1 MIVYEAKAET
11 TKEQLLKINE
21 VLRTALFVRNSC
33 LRYWLDGHAKTG
45 FDLNKYTKVLS
56 DNPDFPWVSKLNSTA
71 RQAMAERVWVA
82 ILRFFDNCK
91 KKIPGK
97 KGFPKF
103 RIFQTRLSVEYKQ
116 SGWVLSECRQFI
128 TFTDKFCV
136 GTMKLMGTRDLN
148 FYQINQIKRV
158 RIVRRVDGIYI
169 QFCID
174 HDRKEQLEPTGKTL
188 GIDLG
193 LTHFLTDSDGKKVD
207 NPRYLRKSEKSL
219 KKAQRRLSRC
229 AKESKNRAKARIRL
243 GRKHLKV
250 TRQRKDWAVKLAQC
264 VVKSAD
270 IVAYEDLKVRNMVKN
285 HHLAKSISDASW
297 SIFTNWLEYFG
308 KVYGRIVVAV
318 FPHNTTVDCSN
329 CGYPV
334 HKTLSTRTHICPV
347 CSHHECRDINA
358 AKNILNRGLELIKN
372 TDGLS
377 EIQYASGESDP
388 CLKKATSKS
397 KSSQR
402 KRKIQQ

>member
-1 MIVYEAKAET
+1 MIVYEAKAEA

-71 RQAMAERVWVA
+71 RQSSAERVWSA
-82 ILRFFDNCK
+82 ISRFFDNCK

-103 RIFQTRLSVEYKQ
+103 RRFQTRLSVEYKQ
-116 SGWVLSECRQFI
+116 SGWSLSECRQFI
-128 TFTDKFCV
+128 TFTDKFGV

-148 FYQINQIKRV
+148 FYQISQIKRV
-158 RIVRRVDGIYI
+158 RIVRRVDGLYI

-174 HDRKEQLEPTGKTL
+174 HDRKEQLQSTGKSL

-193 LTHFLTDSDGKKVD
+193 LTHFLTDSDGNKVD
-207 NPRYLRKSEKSL
+207 NPRYLRKSEKAL
-219 KKAQRRLSRC
+219 KKAQRRLSSC
-229 AKESKNRAKARIRL
+229 AKGSKNRAKARNRL

-250 TRQRKDWAVKLAQC
+250 VRQRKDWAAKLAQC

-285 HHLAKSISDASW
+285 RHLAKSISDASW
-297 SIFTNWLEYFG
+297 SIFTNWLGYFG
-308 KVYGRIVVAV
+308 KVYGRFVVAV
-318 FPHNTTVDCSN
+318 PPHNTTINCSN
-329 CGYPV
+329 CGHPV
-334 HKTLSTRTHICPV
+334 HKTLSTRTHVCPA
-347 CSHHECRDINA
+347 CSYTDCRDVNA
-358 AKNILNRGLELIKN
+358 SKNILDRGLELIKN
-372 TDGLS
+372 TVGQT
-377 EIQYASGESDP
+377 EISYASGESDP
-388 CLKKATSKS
+388 CSRKVTSKN
-397 KSSQR
+397 KSSHR
-402 KRKIQQ
+402 KRKNQQ

>member
-1 MIVYEAKAET
+1 MIVYEAKAQA

-45 FDLNKYTKVLS
+45 FELNKYTKVLS

-71 RQAMAERVWVA
+71 RQAMAERVWAA
-82 ILRFFDNCK
+82 ISRFFDNCK
-91 KKIPGK
+91 KNIPGK

-103 RIFQTRLSVEYKQ
+103 RRFQTRFSVEYKQ
-116 SGWVLSECRQFI
+116 SGWSLSDCRQFI
-128 TFTDKFCV
+128 TFTDKFGV
-136 GTMKLMGTRDLN
+136 GTMKLMGSRDLN

-169 QFCID
+169 QFCMD
-174 HDRKEQLEPTGKTL
+174 HDRKEQLESTEKTL

-193 LTHFLTDSDGKKVD
+193 LNHFLTDSDGNKVG
-207 NPRYLRKSEKSL
+207 NPRYLRKSEKAL

-229 AKESKNRAKARIRL
+229 AKGSKNRAKARIRL

-250 TRQRKDWAVKLAQC
+250 TRQRKDWVVKLAQC

-308 KVYGRIVVAV
+308 KVYGRVVIAV
-318 FPHNTTVDCSN
+318 PPHNTTINCSN
-329 CGYPV
+329 CGHPV
-334 HKTLSTRTHICPV
+334 HKTLSTRTHICPA

-358 AKNILNRGLELIKN
+358 AKNILNRGLEMIKD

-377 EIQYASGESDP
+377 GIQHASGESDP
-388 CLKKATSKS
+388 CSKKVTSVS
-397 KSSQR
+397 KSSRR
-402 KRKIQQ
+402 KRKVQQ

>member
-11 TKEQLLKINE
+11 KKQQLLKINE

-71 RQAMAERVWVA
+71 RQAMAERAWAA
-82 ILRFFDNCK
+82 ITRFFDNCQ

-103 RIFQTRLSVEYKQ
+103 RRFQTRLSVEYKQ
-116 SGWVLSECRQFI
+116 SGWSLSECRRFI
-128 TFTDKFCV
+128 TFTHKFGV
-136 GTMKLMGTRDLN
+136 GTIKLMGTRDLN
-148 FYQINQIKRV
+148 HYQISQIKRV

-174 HDRKEQLEPTGKTL
+174 HDRKEELTPTGKSL

-193 LTHFLTDSDGKKVD
+193 LTSFYTDSDGNKIE
-207 NPRYLRKSEKSL
+207 NPRYLRKSEKVL
-219 KKAQRRLSRC
+219 KKAQQRLSRC
-229 AKESKNRAKARIRL
+229 AKGSKNRVKARNRL

-250 TRQRKDWAVKLAQC
+250 QRQRQDWCVKLAQC

-270 IVAYEDLKVRNMVKN
+270 IVAYENLQVRNMVKN

-297 SIFTNWLEYFG
+297 STFTNWLEYFG
-308 KVYGRIVVAV
+308 KVYGRVVIAV
-318 FPHNTTVDCSN
+318 PPHNTTINCSN
-329 CGYPV
+329 CGHPV
-334 HKTLSTRTHICPV
+334 HKILSTRTHICRA
-347 CSHHECRDINA
+347 CSYIDCRDINA

-377 EIQYASGESDP
+377 EIHASGELDP
-388 CLKKATSKS
+388 CSKKATSAS
-397 KSSQR
+397 KSSR
-402 KRKIQQ
+402 GKKNPRT